1 MKDYDFI
8 AMPVID
14 YQHHL
19 VGIITIDDILDV
31 VNEEADED
39 YSRLAG
45 FLILNL
51 LIDQYLRKH

>member
-1 MKDYDFI
+1 MTLLLCL
-8 AMPVID
+8 ID

-45 FLILNL
+45 FLILSL
-51 LIDQYLRKH
+51 LINQYLRKH

>member
-8 AMPVID
+8 AMPV
-14 YQHHL
+14 HRL
-19 VGIITIDDILDV
+19 STSFSRIITIDDILDV

-45 FLILNL
+45 FLILSL
-51 LIDQYLRKH
+51 LINQYLRKH